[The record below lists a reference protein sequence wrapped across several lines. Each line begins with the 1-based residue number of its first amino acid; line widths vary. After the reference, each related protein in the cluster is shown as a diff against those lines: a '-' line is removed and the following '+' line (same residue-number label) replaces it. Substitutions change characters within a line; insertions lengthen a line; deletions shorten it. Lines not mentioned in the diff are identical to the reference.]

1 MPVMCL
7 VRKRD
12 IVTHQSR
19 LDMES
24 YQQHINRPTSH
35 HQGPYFVIG
44 TDIAASTVAR
54 ILHDNGLDFYIVKT
68 DANEPHARLVAE
80 ESSVFPNWMEDRVA
94 SICEHHQTNT
104 LDDVSRLLRKNIKV
118 VDEVSDEGLVVFQP
132 PETSTEAEGLPSY
145 LEQSVWQAVGI
156 LWSLNSAVKPKSISL
171 QTKLI

>member
-1 MPVMCL
+1 MPVMGV

-24 YQQHINRPTSH
+24 YQHHINRPTSH

-54 ILHDNGLDFYIVKT
+54 ILDDNGLDVHIVKT
-68 DANEPHARLVAE
+68 DATEAHALLDAE

-94 SICEHHQTNT
+94 SMCEHHQTNT
-104 LDDVSRLLRKNIKV
+104 LDDVGRLLRKDIKV
-118 VDEVSDEGLVVFQP
+118 VDEASDEGLVVFQP
-132 PETSTEAEGLPSY
+132 QEISTDEEDLKSY
-145 LEQSVWQAVGI
+145 LEQSVWQAVGL
-156 LWSLNSAVKPKSISL
+156 LWRLNSAVKPKTISL